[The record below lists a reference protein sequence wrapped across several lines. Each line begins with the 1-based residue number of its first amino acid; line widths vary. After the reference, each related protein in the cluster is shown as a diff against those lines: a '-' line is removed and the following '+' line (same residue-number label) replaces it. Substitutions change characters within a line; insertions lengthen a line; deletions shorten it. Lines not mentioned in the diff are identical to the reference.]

1 MIVDTFLAKVTVK
14 YRKRHSEFPEI
25 LLGENTRFDIDTDEG
40 KVIANLY
47 DMEKAKLNIGEQC
60 EGSVSA
66 RWIGGMEKS
75 FLENTSLPI
84 LVIGEE
90 IGEVIIH
97 SYSVERTEE

>member
-25 LLGENTRFDIDTDEG
+25 LLGENAKFDIHTDEG

-66 RWIGGMEKS
+66 RWIGGMDKS
-75 FLENTSLPI
+75 FVEKTSLPI
-84 LVIGEE
+84 LVIGEV
-90 IGEVIIH
+90 IGEVTIH
-97 SYSVERTEE
+97 SCSVERTEE